1 LVGHFSNFFNAP
13 NFADSGT
20 LLDRI
25 FELPHVV
32 KIVTILAILKK
43 IGDK

>member
-1 LVGHFSNFFNAP
+1 
-13 NFADSGT
+13 
-20 LLDRI
+20 LDRI

-43 IGDK
+43 IGDKWKRYIVFDHWFW